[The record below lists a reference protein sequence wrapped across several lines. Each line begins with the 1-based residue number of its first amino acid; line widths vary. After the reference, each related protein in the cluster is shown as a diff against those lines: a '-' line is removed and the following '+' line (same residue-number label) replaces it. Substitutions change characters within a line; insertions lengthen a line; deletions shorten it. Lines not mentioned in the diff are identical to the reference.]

1 MNISELLYYLTDDS
15 VTVAVWDF
23 TAEDEVFCGSAQE
36 AGWEYGDE
44 EVLSFDICPADS
56 RGVTFIINIETE
68 EDDEESEDE

>member
-36 AGWEYGDE
+36 AEWECGYE

-68 EDDEESEDE
+68 DDEESEDD